1 MVELRCDICKRLLAP
16 TDEEMPWSMKDHFHS
31 VKITWNFTGNEKPI
45 DLCPRCEKR
54 MIKYL
59 RKEAKMNAEVEG

>member
-1 MVELRCDICKRLLAP
+1 MIRLECDICGRLLAP
-16 TDEEMPWSMKDHFHS
+16 TDNAMPTMKDHFES
-31 VKITWNFTGNEKPI
+31 VRIEWNFTGDTKHV

-59 RKEAKMNAEVEG
+59 RREAKMDLEVQE

>member
-1 MVELRCDICKRLLAP
+1 MIRLACDICGRLLAP
-16 TDEEMPWSMKDHFHS
+16 TNNAMPTMKDHFQS
-31 VKITWNFTGNEKPI
+31 VRITWNFTGDTKHV

-59 RKEAKMNAEVEG
+59 RKEAKMEEVQE